1 MLKKLTISKYNET
14 VYYDKLDNGLEVY
27 MWPQENVSNFY
38 ATLSVKYGSIDTDF
52 KIGNKTY
59 QVSKGIAHFL
69 EHVKFNEGPNKTA
82 HDYYNK
88 LGSSINAFTTFGYT
102 SYEVLASSNLKEN
115 ITHLLDYV
123 ETPYFTKELIEK
135 ERKIILSEVKMGKN
149 NPYQMLYYTLNN
161 ALFHENSRK
170 YYVTG
175 DEEDVKNIT
184 LDEINLVY
192 NTFYHP
198 ANMFLVVT
206 GNFDSDYLDVVIR
219 ENQNTK
225 EFKEFVEPV
234 KIRPKEKE
242 TVCEERKIIT
252 GNITVPKL
260 RIAYKIKKSS
270 LGGISDIEK
279 LVYTRIIMNA
289 NFGTTSQI
297 KERLLESNLVSKLST
312 NASIVD
318 DYLII
323 NINAETK
330 YPTEIEKMLKEN
342 YENMDL
348 TPKRL
353 ERRIRCNIADFIYG
367 LDDIEYL
374 NSMVQDNIMT
384 YGKLI
389 TNTYDIIKN
398 LNMETASR
406 VINDL
411 KKYSTCTVIMN
422 PLEEQ
427 PDK

>member
-184 LDEINLVY
+184 LEEINLVY

-206 GNFDSDYLDVVIR
+206 GNIDPDYLDVVIR

-225 EFKEFVEPV
+225 EFKEYLEPV

-270 LGGISDIEK
+270 LGSISDMEK

-398 LNMETASR
+398 LNIETASR

-427 PDK
+427 PSK

>member
-1 MLKKLTISKYNET
+1 MLKKLTINNYNET

-27 MWPQENVSNFY
+27 MWPQTNVSNFY
-38 ATLSVKYGSIDTDF
+38 ATLSVKYGSIDTEF
-52 KIGNKTY
+52 KIGNETH

-88 LGSSINAFTTFGYT
+88 LGSSINAFTTFDYT

-123 ETPYFTKELIEK
+123 ERPYFTKELIEK
-135 ERKIILSEVKMGKN
+135 ERKIILNEVKMGKN
-149 NPYQMLYYTLNN
+149 NPYQVLYYHLNN
-161 ALFHENSRK
+161 ALFHNNQRK

-184 LDEINLVY
+184 LEEINLVY

-198 ANMFLVVT
+198 SNMFLAVT
-206 GNFDSDYLDVVIR
+206 GNFDPDYLDVIIR
-219 ENQNTK
+219 ENQSSK
-225 EFKEFVEPV
+225 EFPKYLNPI
-234 KIRPKEKE
+234 KIKPKEKE
-242 TVCEERKIIT
+242 TVNEERITVT
-252 GNITVPKL
+252 GNVTTPKL

-270 LGGISDIEK
+270 LGNISDMEK
-279 LVYTRIIMNA
+279 LVYTRIILNA
-289 NFGTTSQI
+289 NFGTTSDI
-297 KERLLESNLVSKLST
+297 KERLLESNLISKLST
-312 NASIVD
+312 NAYLVD
-318 DYLII
+318 DFLII

-330 YPTEIEKMLKEN
+330 YPNEIEKRLKEN
-342 YENMDL
+342 YDHMDL

-374 NSMVQDNIMT
+374 NNMIQDNIMT
-384 YGKLI
+384 HNKFI
-389 TNTYDIIKN
+389 TNTYDVIKR
-398 LNMETASR
+398 LNMDTANK
-406 VINDL
+406 VIENL
-411 KKYSTCTVIMN
+411 KKYSVCTVIMN